1 MVKAEKGKRKERKRM
16 RIISTT
22 KKKKAEIKGKLIKKK
37 NVYEAR
43 ANKKQSAIG
52 NVKRKGTQSTCAC
65 TSVLF

>member
-22 KKKKAEIKGKLIKKK
+22 KKKAEIKGKLIKKK

>member
-22 KKKKAEIKGKLIKKK
+22 KKKGRNQRKTNQKK